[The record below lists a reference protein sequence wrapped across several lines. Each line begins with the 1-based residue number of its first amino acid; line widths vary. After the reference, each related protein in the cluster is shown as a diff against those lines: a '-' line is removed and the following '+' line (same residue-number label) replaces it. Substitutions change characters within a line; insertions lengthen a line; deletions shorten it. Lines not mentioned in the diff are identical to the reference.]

1 MLIRGRAISF
11 LGLAGAGDAA
21 YGLWQHYA
29 PAGSSI
35 CNISDVVSCDL
46 VNQSAYSAIAGFPV
60 AMVGSLGFLALSG
73 LALLAVRNQKARP
86 YLLAA
91 ALTGLAFQLYLSWI
105 EFGVL
110 RAVCPICVVS
120 QILIAG
126 IVALAI
132 PWRQLSHLLW
142 PSSR

>member
-1 MLIRGRAISF
+1 MVRRGRAISV

-29 PAGSSI
+29 PAGSSF
-35 CNISDVVSCDL
+35 CNINSVVSCDL
-46 VNQSAYSAIAGFPV
+46 VNQSVYSEIFGMPV

-73 LALLAVRNQKARP
+73 LALAAVRNEKARP

-91 ALTGLAFQLYLSWI
+91 ALFGLAFQLYLSWV
-105 EFGVL
+105 EFGLL

-120 QILIAG
+120 QILITG

-132 PWRQLSHLLW
+132 PWRQVSLIW
-142 PSSR
+142 SSR